1 MGLTKEQR
9 QETLV
14 YILLWGILFIAPVL
28 SLYVRTAATAELTFD
43 WNEVLMVWRQYG
55 IYFAAFLVHN
65 YLLAPLFV
73 FRQRRVLYFSAVA
86 SLIVGITL
94 CQCSFRPPAPF
105 GKPPM
110 ADGRHVPP
118 RPKHQPHPKHKPKPK
133 RPPVLGERDI
143 VQIVVLI
150 LMLGMNIGVKLYFR
164 QRHDQQAL
172 EELEKRNLEQQ
183 LEYLKYQV
191 NPHFLMNT
199 LNNIHA
205 LVDINPEQ
213 AKDTIRELSKLLRFV
228 LYEGNKQ
235 TVPLSREL
243 AFIECYI
250 RLMLMRYT
258 EKVTVTI
265 DIPERLPDSNVPPLL
280 FITFV
285 ENAFKH
291 GVSYRTPS
299 YVDIAFAH
307 TADQLHFTCR
317 NSKVSRADTSHG
329 GIGLT
334 NAKQRLDLLYGK
346 GYTLNIEDTAE
357 NYRVALTIP
366 L

>member
-28 SLYVRTAATAELTFD
+28 SLYVRTAATTELTFD

-55 IYFAAFLVHN
+55 IYFTAFLVHN

-73 FRQRRVLYFSAVA
+73 FRQRRVLYFSAVV

-118 RPKHQPHPKHKPKPK
+118 RPKHQPEPK
-133 RPPVLGERDI
+133 RPPVLGERDL

-164 QRHDQQAL
+164 QRRDQQAL

-213 AKDTIRELSKLLRFV
+213 AKETIRELSQLLRFV
-228 LYEGNKQ
+228 LYEGNRQ

-250 RLMLMRYT
+250 RLMRMRYT
-258 EKVTVTI
+258 DKVTVI
-265 DIPERLPDSNVPPLL
+265 VDIPERLHDGNVPSLL

-291 GVSYRTPS
+291 GVSYRIPS
-299 YVDIAFAH
+299 FVDIAFSH
-307 TADQLHFTCR
+307 TAGRLHFVCR
-317 NSKVSRADTSHG
+317 NSKVGREDEGHG
-329 GIGLT
+329 GVGLA

-346 GYTLNIEDTAE
+346 DYTLNIDDAAE
-357 NYRVALTIP
+357 TYNIELNIP